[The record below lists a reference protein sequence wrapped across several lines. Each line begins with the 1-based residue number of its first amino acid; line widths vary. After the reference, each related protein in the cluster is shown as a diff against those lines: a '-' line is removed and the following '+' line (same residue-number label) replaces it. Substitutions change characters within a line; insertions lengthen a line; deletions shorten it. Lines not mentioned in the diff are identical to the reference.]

1 MMVMSPLITTFG
13 GRTRGRTGPEE
24 EPGSE
29 GGEVGGGVSGGSQDV
44 VPVAGL

>member
-1 MMVMSPLITTFG
+1 MTTFG
-13 GRTRGRTGPEE
+13 GWIRGHTGPEE
-24 EPGSE
+24 EPGAE